1 MKRLE
6 IAVPDYND
14 SLTRIIL
21 SGQAYLL
28 RFTYNDT
35 YACWSLGI
43 YDWEEK
49 ALVTGIRL
57 VPRFPLNLFCPGILK
72 GVLAVLTDQERL
84 TRNSFKQEQAI
95 LVYLTEED

>member
-6 IAVPDYND
+6 ISVPSYND

-21 SGQAYLL
+21 SGQTYFL

-35 YACWSLGI
+35 YDYWSLGI

-49 ALVTGIRL
+49 VLVSGIRM
-57 VPRFPLNLFCPGILK
+57 VPRFPLNLFCPDFPQ
-72 GVLAVLTDQERL
+72 GVLAVFTDQDRINQ
-84 TRNSFKQEQAI
+84 NSFQQEKAI
-95 LVYLTEED
+95 LAYVTEED